1 MRPIS
6 FSREREIY
14 RNEFLRLYSVKADFG
29 EFTREYFITDKGQ
42 RVGVI
47 VLREG
52 RVLLVRQYRFLIDDM
67 SWEIPGGGIMAGE
80 TVEQA
85 AVRECAEEAG
95 VVCHSLS
102 KVFEF
107 DQGIDVT
114 RSPAFVFKCTDF
126 SMRPGLENRETDD
139 RRWVPMGECLEMVV
153 DGGIRDSMTMMA
165 LLAHERIEGRT

>member
-6 FSREREIY
+6 FSPEREIY
-14 RNEFLRLYSVKADFG
+14 RNEFLRLYAVKADFG
-29 EFTREYFITDKGQ
+29 EFTREYFVADKGR

-52 RVLLVRQYRFLIDDM
+52 RVLLVRQYRLLIDDM
-67 SWEIPGGGIMAGE
+67 SWELPGGGIKAGE
-80 TVEQA
+80 TAEQA

-95 VVCHSLS
+95 VECRSMT

-114 RSPAFVFKCTDF
+114 KSPAFIFKCTDF
-126 SMRPGLENRETDD
+126 SIRPSLDNRETDD
-139 RRWVPMGECLEMVV
+139 RKWVPMAECLDMVL
-153 DGGIRDSMTMMA
+153 DGRIKDSMTMMA
-165 LLAHERIEGRT
+165 LLVHERIEGRG